1 MINLLISFQN
11 FNQYFAYKCL
21 GLVLNKTTS
30 KNTID
35 KHLDLMFNNVTHTN
49 QVEREGC
56 AISFGYCASI
66 HLDTVLLKLETY
78 AKNDTKKSFFGS
90 FGGGG
95 SKGDPELTKAT
106 IVLSY
111 GYVTFYAAKDLIIS
125 RLETYILRNVGGY
138 AAGPIK
144 DITFKQ
150 NILKSIDLITKCMH
164 QDHLQKDFNFS
175 YKATL
180 LNQIITYV
188 SADGNKV
195 LTNDTKSMCFKI
207 LANIVKLNPKLT
219 EADMYLIIK
228 TATDGFYSLH
238 LPASDKDASSKKD
251 NKNKSIMSSDSTST
265 LSDSQ
270 SKSDVDP
277 ADPLAVHTKD
287 LTELHADGCYELTA
301 KALDSLLQTCLDREM
316 TSESLSF
323 IFKYL
328 EPWIGS
334 INDPERLRVM
344 RTLSRVLKHFAEN
357 YKVTDENVGSL

>member
-1 MINLLISFQN
+1 M
-11 FNQYFAYKCL
+11 
-21 GLVLNKTTS
+21 VLNKTTS

-35 KHLDLMFNNVTHTN
+35 KHLDLMFNNVNHTD

-90 FGGGG
+90 FGGSG

-144 DITFKQ
+144 DIIFKQ

-195 LTNDTKSMCFKI
+195 LLNDTKAMCFKI

-228 TATDGFYSLH
+228 TATDGFYSLQ
-238 LPASDKDASSKKD
+238 LPVSESDLKKE
-251 NKNKSIMSSDSTST
+251 NSKNKSIMSSDSSSM
-265 LSDSQ
+265 LGDSQ
-270 SKSDVDP
+270 VKVDVDP
-277 ADPLAVHTKD
+277 IVDPLAVHTTD
-287 LTELHADGCYELTA
+287 LAVLHADDCYELTA
-301 KALDSLLQTCLDREM
+301 KALDNLLQTCLDREM

-357 YKVTDENVGSL
+357 YKATDENVSSLLDIFKMIFDF

>member
-1 MINLLISFQN
+1 
-11 FNQYFAYKCL
+11 
-21 GLVLNKTTS
+21 
-30 KNTID
+30 
-35 KHLDLMFNNVTHTN
+35 MFNNVNHTN
-49 QVEREGC
+49 QIEREGC

-90 FGGGG
+90 IG
-95 SKGDPELTKAT
+95 SGNKADPELTKAT

-111 GYVTFYAAKDLIIS
+111 GYVTLYAAKDLIIS

-138 AAGPIK
+138 ASGVIK
-144 DITFKQ
+144 DIVFKQ
-150 NILKSIDLITKCMH
+150 NILKSVDLISKCMH

-195 LTNDTKSMCFKI
+195 LSNDTKAMCFKI

-228 TATDGFYSLH
+228 TATDGFYSLQ
-238 LPASDKDASSKKD
+238 LPSNKDDSKKD
-251 NKNKSIMSSDSTST
+251 NKHRILMSNDSSSTLNDSTVKT
-265 LSDSQ
+265 EADS
-270 SKSDVDP
+270 S
-277 ADPLAVHTKD
+277 DPLAAHTAD
-287 LTELHADGCYELTA
+287 LTVLHADGVYELTA
-301 KALDSLLQTCLDREM
+301 KALDNLLQSCLDREM
-316 TSESLSF
+316 TSGSLSF

-344 RTLSRVLKHFAEN
+344 RTLSRVLTHFSEN
-357 YKVTDENVGSL
+357 YKVTEEHVSFFNRMDFI